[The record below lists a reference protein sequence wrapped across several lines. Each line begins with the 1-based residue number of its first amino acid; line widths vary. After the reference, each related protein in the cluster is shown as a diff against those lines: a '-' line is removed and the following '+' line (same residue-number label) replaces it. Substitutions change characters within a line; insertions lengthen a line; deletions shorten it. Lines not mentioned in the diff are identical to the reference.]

1 MMAREAAWRIFPG
14 ELTASTIER
23 KGNDEKSPTYVLSPL
38 GAMIN
43 RVMIAGVL
51 TEVENKGSEDE
62 PLWNGRINDPT
73 GNYYISVG
81 RYQPEAAATMA
92 TLETPSLVAVVG
104 KVRTYTSNDGRVFIS
119 IRPERIVNITEEER
133 YAWMLDASKSL
144 WERLLNI
151 KKALSDPNASVDSL
165 KQMGFDEHDAESIT
179 MALDTYGVPDSS
191 RYLKIIQTALRFLL
205 PNNEVDFGL
214 PENESDIPDEI
225 DIPNNSL
232 KSSDFGKDAE
242 SKEDIILRILQE
254 LDNDSRGVP
263 VDEIKRRAEA
273 EGITETE
280 VEELSSALMDKGLV
294 YEPNLNYLKII

>member
-1 MMAREAAWRIFPG
+1 MMAREAAWRLFPT
-14 ELTASTIER
+14 ELSASTIER
-23 KGNDEKSPTYVLSPL
+23 RGNDEKSPSYVLTPL
-38 GAMIN
+38 GAMVN

-51 TEVENKGSEDE
+51 TDIENKGSEDE

-92 TLETPSLVAVVG
+92 TLDAPSLVAVIG
-104 KVRTYTSNDGRVFIS
+104 KVKTYTNNEGRVFIS

-133 YAWMLDASKSL
+133 YAWMLDAAKSL
-144 WERLLNI
+144 WERLLKV
-151 KKALSDPNASVDSL
+151 KKAVSDPNANVDAL
-165 KQMGFDEHDAESIT
+165 KQMGFDEHDAESII
-179 MALDTYGVPDSS
+179 MALDSYGMPDSS
-191 RYLKIIQTALRFLL
+191 RYLKTIQTALRFLL
-205 PNNEVDFGL
+205 PDDDVDFGL
-214 PENESDIPDEI
+214 PDSDMPDEI
-225 DIPNNSL
+225 YAPESPAAPSNM
-232 KSSDFGKDAE
+232 GEDAE

-263 VDEIKRRAEA
+263 VEEIKRRAEM
-273 EGITETE
+273 EGISDAE